1 MEKVKGGRVKDLKSA
16 RGWMRAREI
25 IRAVLESDLLHYVC
39 EALLSFALWIVTSK
53 PLFLAIGIFFL
64 VARMLSFV
72 LKAGRSSRF

>member
-1 MEKVKGGRVKDLKSA
+1 MNDLKKA
-16 RGWMRAREI
+16 GRWMRAREI

-72 LKAGRSSRF
+72 LERGRSSKF